1 MNNPIGVFD
10 SGVGG
15 LTVAK
20 AIKECLPNE
29 QIIYFGDTKH
39 LPYGDKSPETIR
51 EYCDRIVTI
60 LLEKQCKTIVIACNS
75 ASASAYEYIR
85 EKLQNKVLVL
95 DVITPAVKQTVHS
108 FKNIGIIATK
118 TTVNLNIYPHK
129 MKQINNDIVVKQLA
143 TPLLAPMIEEGFCD
157 NNISK
162 AIINNYLSDE
172 SLQGIESLILACT
185 HYPLIQN
192 QIDDF
197 FGQKVKLI
205 NSAEVLAKELSI
217 QLKNNHLLNDTSNTN
232 ADIFYVSDYT
242 TSFHKTAEIIF
253 GKHIEL
259 QKIKS

>member
-205 NSAEVLAKELSI
+205 NSAEVSCQRTL
-217 QLKNNHLLNDTSNTN
+217 
-232 ADIFYVSDYT
+232 YT
-242 TSFHKTAEIIF
+242 
-253 GKHIEL
+253 
-259 QKIKS
+259 IKKQSSTQ